1 MQQKKGCGEGRHA
14 LGQRGPLERALTF
27 SWRVLA
33 KGFVAVARLGQGR
46 ARTRLLSRA
55 IGLIFRLGFLFFLYS
70 FSSSSHMARDDGDRI
85 GALLRAALRW
95 EASAPFVSVPH
106 VAIVGGRH
114 VAMAPSGLAVAAR
127 RGAHPAPRST
137 VAGGRRIYA
146 PSWTFGSGAPPP
158 RPPHGVRFVAG
169 GRHALARF
177 AASDR
182 AQSAD
187 STESSDGDEQE
198 DGQWQPAHDDRH
210 TVDTTSSS
218 SSTDGASDTDTDI
231 ATDDDSG
238 SDRDDDDDIS
248 SSGGSSD
255 DQRQSTDE
263 DESTASDDDG
273 EDGPRHLTR
282 LLNDAVTRSLDE
294 VCASAPTPRRV
305 LPDLPAHRHCMDRHG
320 EGACAV
326 CLDDFSEGDWVRA
339 LPCAHTYHAPCID
352 RWLADHDACPCCRA
366 PVAQHAPRDGV
377 PARAAVRPVDPAPM
391 PAWMNGVLGCGP

>member
-1 MQQKKGCGEGRHA
+1 
-14 LGQRGPLERALTF
+14 
-27 SWRVLA
+27 
-33 KGFVAVARLGQGR
+33 
-46 ARTRLLSRA
+46 
-55 IGLIFRLGFLFFLYS
+55 
-70 FSSSSHMARDDGDRI
+70 MARDDGDRI

-106 VAIVGGRH
+106 MAIVGGRH
-114 VAMAPSGLAVAAR
+114 VAMAPSGLVTAR
-127 RGAHPAPRST
+127 RGAHLTPRSA

-146 PSWTFGSGAPPP
+146 PSWTFGSGAPP
-158 RPPHGVRFVAG
+158 PPHGVRFVAG

-198 DGQWQPAHDDRH
+198 DGQWQPGRH
-210 TVDTTSSS
+210 ADGRHRAVSTSSSSSSS
-218 SSTDGASDTDTDI
+218 SSTDGTTSDTDTDI

-238 SDRDDDDDIS
+238 SGSGSDQDDGDDD
-248 SSGGSSD
+248 SSGSD
-255 DQRQSTDE
+255 SNRDGQRQSTDDD
-263 DESTASDDDG
+263 DESTASDDSDDG
-273 EDGPRHLTR
+273 QDGPRHLTR

-305 LPDLPAHRHCMDRHG
+305 LPDLPAHRHCTSQHG

-326 CLDDFSEGDWVRA
+326 CLDDFSDGDCVRA

-352 RWLADHDACPCCRA
+352 RWLVDHDACPCCRA
-366 PVAQHAPRDGV
+366 AVVQHVSTDER
-377 PARAAVRPVDPAPM
+377 PALAVVRPVDPAPM
-391 PAWMNGVLGCGP
+391 PAWMNDMLGCGP